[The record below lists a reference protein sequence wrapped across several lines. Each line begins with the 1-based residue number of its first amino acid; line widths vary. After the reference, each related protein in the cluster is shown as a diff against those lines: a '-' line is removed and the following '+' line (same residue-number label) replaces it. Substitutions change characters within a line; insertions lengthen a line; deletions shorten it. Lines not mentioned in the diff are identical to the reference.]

1 MMYGGSDLGSSYLDC
16 VNAVVVHVNL
26 ASAALLARVS
36 GLSSTVAGNIVV
48 HRDANGPFRRRSDL
62 LKVPRLGEKTFEQC
76 AGFLRIADGDQPLD
90 ASAVHPEA
98 YPVVE
103 RIVAAT
109 GKPIRAL
116 AGDAAFVRSLK
127 PREFTDE
134 RFGAPTVRDIL
145 NELEKPGRDPPPEFQ
160 SARFPDGVE
169 DLKDLRSGMV
179 LWGVLGHSPAFR
191 SRHR

>member
-1 MMYGGSDLGSSYLDC
+1 MIRNDPSFHYAYLGRAERGWGC
-16 VNAVVVHVNL
+16 VNAVGVRVNP
-26 ASAALLARVS
+26 ASAALLSRVS

-98 YPVVE
+98 YPGVE
-103 RIVAAT
+103 RIVAAP

-116 AGDAAFVRSLK
+116 AGGAAFVRSLST
-127 PREFTDE
+127 REFD
-134 RFGAPTVRDIL
+134 RA
-145 NELEKPGRDPPPEFQ
+145 
-160 SARFPDGVE
+160 SAR
-169 DLKDLRSGMV
+169 SGKR
-179 LWGVLGHSPAFR
+179 W
-191 SRHR
+191 